1 MWYGGLGSSEYY
13 HKRSLRVKSKIVLN
27 IENKTV
33 IVLNK
38 IILPIELDI
47 YVWSYVIH

>member
-1 MWYGGLGSSEYY
+1 MIWGFRQFRILPQKVS
-13 HKRSLRVKSKIVLN
+13 RVKSKIELN

-47 YVWSYVIH
+47 YV